1 MHTVGIPWVT
11 RVFASARIDFLLPF
25 TSRFEL
31 IHPIFGVNCTR
42 NIPLLV
48 EDILSFEFN
57 VNSTVRRNE
66 PRVPCEIGLFSESR
80 RDFEI
85 DGDLTDAKSTSPL
98 RRYANQPSY
107 LFVDQA
113 SPREWIRIKHVV
125 AFSYQRLAL
134 NPRTFDTFAEHV
146 QRLCHV
152 FAKRP
157 TAQTC
162 ALPTAAFSEN
172 DGK

>member
-1 MHTVGIPWVT
+1 MHTVEIPWVT

-42 NIPLLV
+42 NIPLVV
-48 EDILSFEFN
+48 EDALSFEFN

-107 LFVDQA
+107 LLVDQA
-113 SPREWIRIKHVV
+113 SPREWICIQHVV
-125 AFSYQRLAL
+125 AFSYQRVAL
-134 NPRTFDTFAEHV
+134 NPLTFATFAEHV

-157 TAQTC
+157 TVQTT
-162 ALPTAAFSEN
+162 ALPTAAFF
-172 DGK
+172 

>member
-1 MHTVGIPWVT
+1 LGRFRKHTT
-11 RVFASARIDFLLPF
+11 F
-25 TSRFEL
+25 
-31 IHPIFGVNCTR
+31 
-42 NIPLLV
+42 
-48 EDILSFEFN
+48 
-57 VNSTVRRNE
+57 
-66 PRVPCEIGLFSESR
+66 
-80 RDFEI
+80 FEI

-157 TAQTC
+157 TAQTT

>member
-1 MHTVGIPWVT
+1 MHTVEIPWVT

-66 PRVPCEIGLFSESR
+66 PRVSCEIGLFSESR

-98 RRYANQPSY
+98 RRYANQPSD
-107 LFVDQA
+107 LLVDQA

-125 AFSYQRLAL
+125 PFSYQRVAFKSTHVRHVRRARATPL
-134 NPRTFDTFAEHV
+134 PRFGEASNSPNDRPPNR
-146 QRLCHV
+146 RL
-152 FAKRP
+152 F
-157 TAQTC
+157 
-162 ALPTAAFSEN
+162 
-172 DGK
+172 